1 MKEETRPTNEKGQE
15 HGYWEIYLENGGVY
29 YKGYYDMG
37 EKVDYEVFITTTA
50 TSEMFPIY

>member
-1 MKEETRPTNEKGQE
+1 MKEDIRPTNEKGQE